1 MKADPKTQ
9 KAREAKLRDAVTVL
23 MEYGLPDPRFWGI
36 VPDAEIN
43 LRRIGIPIDQPGHAI
58 PGIDLTAM
66 DPSKILLAMFK
77 RAWEAGFEA
86 GTYQAEDSHTSA
98 LLEAFP
104 KLKDTIREI
113 ANEVATKQID
123 ELKLQFSR

>member
-1 MKADPKTQ
+1 MKLDPKTQ
-9 KAREAKLRDAVTVL
+9 AAREAKLRAAVTVL
-23 MEYGLPDPRFWGI
+23 LEYGLPDPRHWGI
-36 VPDAEIN
+36 APDAEIN
-43 LRRIGIPIDQPGHAI
+43 LRRIGIPIDQPGLPM
-58 PGIDLTAM
+58 PGIDLTTI

-86 GTYQAEDSHTSA
+86 GTYEAEDSHNAA

-113 ANEVATKQID
+113 ADEVATKQID
-123 ELKLQFSR
+123 EFRERFQR